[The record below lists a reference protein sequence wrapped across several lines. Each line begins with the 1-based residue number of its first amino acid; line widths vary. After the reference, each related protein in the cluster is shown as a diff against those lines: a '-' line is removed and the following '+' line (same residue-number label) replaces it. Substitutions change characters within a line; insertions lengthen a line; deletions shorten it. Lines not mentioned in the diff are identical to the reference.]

1 MNKSPRMS
9 IIWIRGA
16 AVIGTLFGLMTIREG
31 GAVLFFDGPARE
43 AAGNYVPF
51 VLWFNFLAGF
61 AYVLAGIGL
70 WRRRRWATWAAF
82 GIAAATLFVF
92 AVFIWH
98 VLNGGAY
105 EFRTVIA
112 MSLRSTIWVF
122 IAAIAWLDSRSRSAD
137 PMSSAEPV
145 LSPNNSEE

>member
-1 MNKSPRMS
+1 MNNISRMS
-9 IIWIRGA
+9 RIWIRGA
-16 AVIGTLFGLMTIREG
+16 ALIGTLFGLMTIREG

-61 AYVLAGIGL
+61 AYVITGIGL
-70 WRRRRWATWAAF
+70 WRRRRWATWAAI
-82 GIAAATLFVF
+82 GIATATLFVF
-92 AVFIWH
+92 AAFTWH
-98 VLNGGAY
+98 VVNGGAY

-122 IAAIAWLDSRSRSAD
+122 IAAIAWRDSRSRNPDS
-137 PMSSAEPV
+137 MSSPEQF
-145 LSPNNSEE
+145 LSSNKSEE